1 MQEVLEWF
9 SNHNH
14 LEMTVITMSTKQ
26 KVAKSAIDLL
36 IEAIRT
42 KSCNSKS
49 AIGFSFVLDE
59 SNFHLRIE
67 KF

>member
-1 MQEVLEWF
+1 
-9 SNHNH
+9 
-14 LEMTVITMSTKQ
+14 MSTKQ
-26 KVAKSAIDLL
+26 KVAKNANDLL